1 MARTLRGRTVGADN
15 IAVGAVSG
23 EERTISGDVGPAQ
36 VVGGGNN
43 IAVGAVFP
51 TTNIA
56 DNQQVGVTTMLIERR
71 G

>member
-23 EERTISGDVGPAQ
+23 TERTIVGGTGPAE
-36 VVGGGNN
+36 VVGGGSN
-43 IAVGAVFP
+43 IAVASAYP
-51 TTNIA
+51 TTIIA